1 MQGFVCLFNQIHQI
15 CLFLSLERSFK
26 RTFLQTFFQTL
37 IPLIQTAVHSS
48 LLLFKY
54 SNVLLQ
60 KKSPSGHRVKTAAG
74 KRIAAQNSPCSHGA
88 SFYSSVFFHCFQAIL
103 GTGRNIGTSCA
114 LERRQIFL
122 IHSDR
127 SDHCFFHH
135 FHIKRPAFLTSCIS
149 AYSILK

>member
-15 CLFLSLERSFK
+15 CLFLSLKCSFK
-26 RTFLQTFFQTL
+26 
-37 IPLIQTAVHSS
+37 HSFRR
-48 LLLFKY
+48 LFKQLFT
-54 SNVLLQ
+54 VHTVIQIFKRLQQ
-60 KKSPSGHRVKTAAG
+60 KKSPSGHRVKTTAG
-74 KRIAAQNSPCSHGA
+74 KRIAAQNSPCSHGT

-122 IHSDR
+122 IHSDP

-135 FHIKRPAFLTSCIS
+135 FHIKRPAFFTSCIS